1 MSARGTGPKAR
12 PAPGATTARR
22 TPFVLLV
29 VVLLG
34 SGLIA
39 LLLLNSSLNQG
50 SFELTRLEK
59 QTKELTDERQALQ
72 QDVDRLSAPA
82 ELERRARELGMV
94 PGGTPAFLNPDGS
107 VSGVPAP
114 ATGQPSVLGGPGRM
128 LLPSLGTTPSALGTT
143 PSALATTPPSL
154 GTTPSEA
161 SPVLSE
167 ASPTS
172 SALAPS
178 APPSATSSVT
188 PWAPPSGH
196 SASTSPSASAN
207 STPAPQ

>member
-12 PAPGATTARR
+12 PAPGAPTARR

-50 SFELTRLEK
+50 SFELTKLEK

-72 QDVDRLSAPA
+72 QDVDKLSAPA

-128 LLPSLGTTPSALGTT
+128 LSPSLGTTPPSLGTTPSALGTT
-143 PSALATTPPSL
+143 PSK
-154 GTTPSEA
+154 A

-167 ASPTS
+167 ASPTP
-172 SALAPS
+172 SALAPP

-188 PWAPPSGH
+188 PWAPRSGH
-196 SASTSPSASAN
+196 SASSSPSASAN

>member
-1 MSARGTGPKAR
+1 MSTRGTGPKAR
-12 PAPGATTARR
+12 SAPGGATARR

-50 SFELTRLEK
+50 SFDLSKLEK

-72 QDVDRLSAPA
+72 QDVDKLSAPA
-82 ELERRARELGMV
+82 ALERRARALGMV
-94 PGGTPAFLNPDGS
+94 PGGSPVFLGPDGK

-114 ATGQPSVLGGPGRM
+114 ATGQPSVLGAPGRV
-128 LLPSLGTTPSALGTT
+128 LPSALGRTRPGASPGASAS
-143 PSALATTPPSL
+143 PSPS
-154 GTTPSEA
+154 GA
-161 SPVLSE
+161 SPVPSVLAPAVPTAISSGAGAGTAPAT
-167 ASPTS
+167 ASATPRGLFT
-172 SALAPS
+172 APS
-178 APPSATSSVT
+178 A
-188 PWAPPSGH
+188 APK
-196 SASTSPSASAN
+196 

>member
-1 MSARGTGPKAR
+1 MSTRGTGPKAR
-12 PAPGATTARR
+12 PAPGGATARR

-50 SFELTRLEK
+50 SFDLSKLEK

-72 QDVDRLSAPA
+72 QDVDKLSAPA
-82 ELERRARELGMV
+82 ALERRARALGMV
-94 PGGTPAFLNPDGS
+94 PGGSPAFLGPDGK

-114 ATGQPSVLGGPGRM
+114 ATGQPSVLRAPGPV
-128 LLPSLGTTPSALGTT
+128 LPSVLGRTRTGASPGASASPS
-143 PSALATTPPSL
+143 PS
-154 GTTPSEA
+154 GA
-161 SPVLSE
+161 SPVPSV
-167 ASPTS
+167 
-172 SALAPS
+172 LAP
-178 APPSATSSVT
+178 AVPTATSSGAGAGTASAT
-188 PWAPPSGH
+188 PRGLF
-196 SASTSPSASAN
+196 TVPSAAPK

>member
-1 MSARGTGPKAR
+1 MSTRGTGPKGR
-12 PAPGATTARR
+12 PVPGGATARR

-50 SFELTRLEK
+50 SFELSRLEK
-59 QTKELTDERQALQ
+59 QTGELTDERQALQ
-72 QDVDRLSAPA
+72 QDVDQLSAPA

-94 PGGTPAFLNPDGS
+94 PGGSPAFLNPDGS

-114 ATGQPSVLGGPGRM
+114 ASGQPSVLGAPGPV
-128 LLPSLGTTPSALGTT
+128 LPSPLGLTPSQASPARSGVSPT
-143 PSALATTPPSL
+143 PSILVPP
-154 GTTPSEA
+154 TATPSGAGTGTA
-161 SPVLSE
+161 SVAPRGL
-167 ASPTS
+167 PT
-172 SALAPS
+172 AL
-178 APPSATSSVT
+178 SATSS
-188 PWAPPSGH
+188 AP
-196 SASTSPSASAN
+196 AQ

>member
-1 MSARGTGPKAR
+1 M
-12 PAPGATTARR
+12 
-22 TPFVLLV
+22 LLV

-72 QDVDRLSAPA
+72 QDVDKLSAPA

-128 LLPSLGTTPSALGTT
+128 LSPSLGTTPSGASPVPSGASPVPSGASPT
-143 PSALATTPPSL
+143 PSALAPP
-154 GTTPSEA
+154 
-161 SPVLSE
+161 
-167 ASPTS
+167 
-172 SALAPS
+172 
-178 APPSATSSVT
+178 APPSATALVT
-188 PWAPPSGH
+188 PRVPPSGH
-196 SASTSPSASAN
+196 SAATSASASASAN

>member
-1 MSARGTGPKAR
+1 MSARGTGPKGR

-22 TPFVLLV
+22 APFVLLV

-72 QDVDRLSAPA
+72 QDVDQLSAPG

-114 ATGQPSVLGGPGRM
+114 ATGQPSVLGGPGRV
-128 LLPSLGTTPSALGTT
+128 L
-143 PSALATTPPSL
+143 PPSL

-161 SPVLSE
+161 SPVRSEASPVLSE
-167 ASPTS
+167 ASPTP
-172 SALAPS
+172 SALAPPT
-178 APPSATSSVT
+178 PPSAAASVT
-188 PWAPPSGH
+188 PWGLPAGH
-196 SASTSPSASAN
+196 SASTSAN

>member
-72 QDVDRLSAPA
+72 QDVDKLSAPA

-128 LLPSLGTTPSALGTT
+128 LSPSLGTTPSALG
-143 PSALATTPPSL
+143 TTPPSL

-161 SPVLSE
+161 SPVLSG
-167 ASPTS
+167 ASPTP
-172 SALAPS
+172 SALAPP

-196 SASTSPSASAN
+196 SASSSPSASAN

>member
-1 MSARGTGPKAR
+1 MSARGTGPKGR

-50 SFELTRLEK
+50 SFELSKLEK

-72 QDVDRLSAPA
+72 QDVDKLSAPD

-94 PGGTPAFLNPDGS
+94 PGGSPAFLNPDGS

-114 ATGQPSVLGGPGRM
+114 ATGQPSVLGGPGQG
-128 LLPSLGTTPSALGTT
+128 LPPSLDTTPSGASPILSGVSPT
-143 PSALATTPPSL
+143 PSALAPPAPP
-154 GTTPSEA
+154 TATPSGA
-161 SPVLSE
+161 G
-167 ASPTS
+167 AGT
-172 SALAPS
+172 A
-178 APPSATSSVT
+178 SATAPVT
-188 PWAPPSGH
+188 PWGLPTGS
-196 SASTSPSASAN
+196 SAATSASAN

>member
-50 SFELTRLEK
+50 SFELTKLEK

-72 QDVDRLSAPA
+72 QDVDKLSAPA

-94 PGGTPAFLNPDGS
+94 PGGAPAFLNPDGS

-128 LLPSLGTTPSALGTT
+128 LSPSLGTTPSALGTT
-143 PSALATTPPSL
+143 PPSL
-154 GTTPSEA
+154 GTTPSGA
-161 SPVLSE
+161 SPVLSG
-167 ASPTS
+167 ASPTP
-172 SALAPS
+172 SALAPP

-188 PWAPPSGH
+188 LWAPPGGH
-196 SASTSPSASAN
+196 SASSSPSASAN

>member
-1 MSARGTGPKAR
+1 MSARGTGPKGR
-12 PAPGATTARR
+12 SAPGATTARR

-50 SFELTRLEK
+50 SFELSRLEK
-59 QTKELTDERQALQ
+59 QTDELTDERQALQ
-72 QDVDRLSAPA
+72 QDVDKLSAPGK
-82 ELERRARELGMV
+82 LERRARELGMV
-94 PGGTPAFLNPDGS
+94 PGGTPVFLNPDGS

-114 ATGQPSVLGGPGRM
+114 ATGQPSVLGSRGRV
-128 LLPSLGTTPSALGTT
+128 L
-143 PSALATTPPSL
+143 PPSL

-161 SPVLSE
+161 SPVRSGASPVRSG
-167 ASPTS
+167 ASPTP
-172 SALAPS
+172 SALAP
-178 APPSATSSVT
+178 PKPSAATPSGAGAGTASSTASVA
-188 PWAPPSGH
+188 PWGLPTGH
-196 SASTSPSASAN
+196 SAPASSSASAN

>member
-1 MSARGTGPKAR
+1 MSTRGTGPKAR
-12 PAPGATTARR
+12 PAPGGATARR

-50 SFELTRLEK
+50 SFDLSKLEK

-72 QDVDRLSAPA
+72 QDVDKLSAPA
-82 ELERRARELGMV
+82 ALERRARALGMV
-94 PGGTPAFLNPDGS
+94 PGGSPVFLGPDGK

-114 ATGQPSVLGGPGRM
+114 ATGQPSVLGAPGRV
-128 LLPSLGTTPSALGTT
+128 LPSALGRTRPGASPGASAS
-143 PSALATTPPSL
+143 PSPS
-154 GTTPSEA
+154 GA
-161 SPVLSE
+161 SPVPSVLAPAVPTAISSGAGAGT
-167 ASPTS
+167 ASATA
-172 SALAPS
+172 SATPRGLFTAPS
-178 APPSATSSVT
+178 A
-188 PWAPPSGH
+188 APK
-196 SASTSPSASAN
+196 

>member
-1 MSARGTGPKAR
+1 MSTRGTGPKAR
-12 PAPGATTARR
+12 PAPGGATARR

-50 SFELTRLEK
+50 SFDLSKLEK

-72 QDVDRLSAPA
+72 QDVDKLSAPA
-82 ELERRARELGMV
+82 ALERRARALGMV
-94 PGGTPAFLNPDGS
+94 PGGSPVFLGPDGK

-114 ATGQPSVLGGPGRM
+114 ATGQPSVLGAPGRV
-128 LLPSLGTTPSALGTT
+128 LPSALGRTRPGASPGASAS
-143 PSALATTPPSL
+143 PSPS
-154 GTTPSEA
+154 GA
-161 SPVLSE
+161 SPVPSVLAPAVPTAISSGAGAGA
-167 ASPTS
+167 ASATA
-172 SALAPS
+172 SATPRGLFTAPS
-178 APPSATSSVT
+178 A
-188 PWAPPSGH
+188 APK
-196 SASTSPSASAN
+196 

>member
-128 LLPSLGTTPSALGTT
+128 LLPSLGTTPS
-143 PSALATTPPSL
+143 
-154 GTTPSEA
+154 
-161 SPVLSE
+161 
-167 ASPTS
+167 
-172 SALAPS
+172 
-178 APPSATSSVT
+178 
-188 PWAPPSGH
+188 
-196 SASTSPSASAN
+196 
-207 STPAPQ
+207 

>member
-1 MSARGTGPKAR
+1 M
-12 PAPGATTARR
+12 
-22 TPFVLLV
+22 LLV

-72 QDVDRLSAPA
+72 QDVDKLSAPG

-114 ATGQPSVLGGPGRM
+114 ATGQPSVLGGPGRV
-128 LLPSLGTTPSALGTT
+128 LPPALGATPSQ
-143 PSALATTPPSL
+143 
-154 GTTPSEA
+154 A

-167 ASPTS
+167 ASPTP
-172 SALAPS
+172 SALAPPS
-178 APPSATSSVT
+178 PPSATPSVT
-188 PWAPPSGH
+188 PWGLPTGP
-196 SASTSPSASAN
+196 SASVSTSASASASAN

>member
-1 MSARGTGPKAR
+1 MSARGTGPKGR
-12 PAPGATTARR
+12 SAPGATTARR

-50 SFELTRLEK
+50 SFELSRLEK

-72 QDVDRLSAPA
+72 QDVDKLSAPG

-94 PGGTPAFLNPDGS
+94 PGGNPAFLNPDGS

-114 ATGQPSVLGGPGRM
+114 ATGQPSVLGGRGRV
-128 LLPSLGTTPSALGTT
+128 LPPSLDTTPSG
-143 PSALATTPPSL
+143 
-154 GTTPSEA
+154 A
-161 SPVLSE
+161 SPVLS
-167 ASPTS
+167 
-172 SALAPS
+172 ALAPPT
-178 APPSATSSVT
+178 PPSATASVA
-188 PWAPPSGH
+188 PWGLPTGH
-196 SASTSPSASAN
+196 SASAPTSASAN

>member
-1 MSARGTGPKAR
+1 MSVRGTGPKGR
-12 PAPGATTARR
+12 PVPGATTARR

-50 SFELTRLEK
+50 SFELSRLEK
-59 QTKELTDERQALQ
+59 QTEELTDERQALQ
-72 QDVDRLSAPA
+72 QDVDQLSAPA

-94 PGGTPAFLNPDGS
+94 PGGSPAFLNPDGS

-114 ATGQPSVLGGPGRM
+114 ASGQPSVLGAPGPV
-128 LLPSLGTTPSALGTT
+128 LPSALDPT
-143 PSALATTPPSL
+143 PSQ
-154 GTTPSEA
+154 
-161 SPVLSE
+161 
-167 ASPTS
+167 ASPTPS
-172 SALAPS
+172 VLAPPTATPS
-178 APPSATSSVT
+178 GAGTGTASATASVT
-188 PWAPPSGH
+188 PWGPPTALSTTS
-196 SASTSPSASAN
+196 SASGQ

>member
-1 MSARGTGPKAR
+1 MSTRGTGAKAR
-12 PAPGATTARR
+12 PAPGGATARR

-50 SFELTRLEK
+50 SFDLSKLEK

-72 QDVDRLSAPA
+72 QDVDKLSAPA
-82 ELERRARELGMV
+82 ALERRARALGMV
-94 PGGTPAFLNPDGS
+94 PGGSPVFLGPDGK

-114 ATGQPSVLGGPGRM
+114 ATGQPSVLGAPGRV
-128 LLPSLGTTPSALGTT
+128 LPSALGRTRPGASPGASAS
-143 PSALATTPPSL
+143 PSPS
-154 GTTPSEA
+154 GA
-161 SPVLSE
+161 SPVPSVLAPAVPTAISSGAGAGT
-167 ASPTS
+167 ASATA
-172 SALAPS
+172 SATPRGLFTAPS
-178 APPSATSSVT
+178 A
-188 PWAPPSGH
+188 APK
-196 SASTSPSASAN
+196 

>member
-1 MSARGTGPKAR
+1 MSARGTGPKGR

-22 TPFVLLV
+22 APFVLLV

-72 QDVDRLSAPA
+72 QDVDQLSAPG

-114 ATGQPSVLGGPGRM
+114 ATGQPSVLGGPGRV
-128 LLPSLGTTPSALGTT
+128 LPPSLGTAPSEASPT
-143 PSALATTPPSL
+143 PSALAPPTPPS
-154 GTTPSEA
+154 A
-161 SPVLSE
+161 V
-167 ASPTS
+167 A
-172 SALAPS
+172 
-178 APPSATSSVT
+178 SVT
-188 PWAPPSGH
+188 PWGLPAGH
-196 SASTSPSASAN
+196 SASVSTSASASASAN

>member
-1 MSARGTGPKAR
+1 MSARGTGPKGR
-12 PAPGATTARR
+12 PAPGAATARR

-72 QDVDRLSAPA
+72 QDVDKLSAPA

-128 LLPSLGTTPSALGTT
+128 LSPSLGTTPSGASPVPSGASPVPSGASPT
-143 PSALATTPPSL
+143 PSALAPP
-154 GTTPSEA
+154 
-161 SPVLSE
+161 
-167 ASPTS
+167 
-172 SALAPS
+172 
-178 APPSATSSVT
+178 APPSATALVT
-188 PWAPPSGH
+188 PRVPPSGH
-196 SASTSPSASAN
+196 SAATSASASASAN